1 MPGHFRFHL
10 ELTCSLLRGL
20 LGILSASLFVF
31 HGVWSNSCNMEEV
44 EEVIEPIKERII
56 DCVAFFYEEGKGGK
70 LPA

>member
-1 MPGHFRFHL
+1 
-10 ELTCSLLRGL
+10 
-20 LGILSASLFVF
+20 
-31 HGVWSNSCNMEEV
+31 MEEV